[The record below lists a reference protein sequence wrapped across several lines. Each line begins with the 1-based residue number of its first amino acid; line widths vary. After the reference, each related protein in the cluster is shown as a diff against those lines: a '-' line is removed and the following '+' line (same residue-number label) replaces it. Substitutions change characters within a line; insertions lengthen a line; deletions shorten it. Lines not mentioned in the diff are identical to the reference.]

1 MKTISGANI
10 TDRIRNSIFCK
21 GKTGSFILPMRTFTV
36 LKSLF
41 FFVLSWTVVCG
52 QTPVAVS
59 RPIVVIAH
67 RGNHEQVPEN
77 SLESLQK
84 AIEIGVDY
92 VETDI
97 RTTRDGHLV
106 IMHDGTVNRT
116 TTGTGK
122 VAELTLSQWKQL
134 RLKNS
139 SPAVAPPT
147 FEELLQAAQG
157 KIKLYLDV
165 KDANPESIRVLL
177 QKYHMET
184 SVVIYTEPEMVQA
197 WRKVTPNISVMISAP
212 DHLQTLAA
220 LEDFVRRYPVDM
232 LDGSVLFYTREKV
245 DWLHQHEIQVWPD
258 IQNPGENPV
267 QWKQAIDLGVNA
279 LQTDHPSSLIHY
291 LKTIHAH

>member
-1 MKTISGANI
+1 
-10 TDRIRNSIFCK
+10 
-21 GKTGSFILPMRTFTV
+21 MRTFFA
-36 LKSLF
+36 LKIIF
-41 FFVLSWTVVCG
+41 FFILSLDIACG
-52 QTPVAVS
+52 QSPVAVS
-59 RPIVVIAH
+59 HPIVVIAH
-67 RGNHEQVPEN
+67 RSNHEKAPEN

-122 VAELTLSQWKQL
+122 VAELTLNQWKQL
-134 RLKNS
+134 RLQNS
-139 SPAVAPPT
+139 ATAVAPPT

-165 KDANPESIRVLL
+165 KDANPDSIRALL
-177 QKYHMET
+177 QKYHMEA
-184 SVVIYTEPEMVQA
+184 SVVIYTEPEMIQT
-197 WRKVTPNISVMISAP
+197 WRKVTPNIPVMISAP
-212 DHLQTLAA
+212 DHLQTLAE
-220 LEDFVRRYPVDM
+220 LEDFVRRYPVDI

-245 DWLHQHEIQVWPD
+245 DWLHQHGIQVWPD
-258 IQNPGENPV
+258 IQNPGENPA
-267 QWKQAIDLGVNA
+267 QWQHAIDLGINA
-279 LQTDHPSSLIHY
+279 LQTDHPSGLIQY